1 MICLVN
7 CCGRTAMQRVLFRRL
22 FSVYFFY
29 LKIYLL
35 LIWHCK
41 VILSPVVKRNN
52 KNSAAV
58 SFYGK
63 LSKRKGSVK
72 CILPF
77 LHIVYGNVVV
87 CIWCTYIYIVHTLN
101 GAFFLFLRNGFF
113 RRRKWT
119 TKCLFLSLLTNPNC
133 RSPVEQFFTA

>member
-1 MICLVN
+1 MVICLQFVICLVN

-101 GAFFLFLRNGFF
+101 GAFFFI
-113 RRRKWT
+113 
-119 TKCLFLSLLTNPNC
+119 S
-133 RSPVEQFFTA
+133 